1 MEEAWERGW
10 ERGWKIGV
18 KRAKDEFALAML
30 AAGEF
35 SVEEVAEFVEYP
47 LEEVQRVKSELDS
60 KG

>member
-1 MEEAWERGW
+1 MSKTWDDYMEEAWERGW

-18 KRAKDEFALAML
+18 KRAK
-30 AAGEF
+30 
-35 SVEEVAEFVEYP
+35 EVAEFVEYP